1 MTQTATI
8 APETQAAPA
17 SSRYGDSGDN
27 ANTDLRQLVCFRLGE
42 EDFGVD
48 IESVQ
53 EINRMVDI
61 TKIPQAPVFVEGV
74 INLRGQIIPVID
86 LRTRFGFTRLDEK
99 SKENRIVVVETQSV
113 TVGLVVDAVTEV
125 LRLSE
130 DKIEETPDITS
141 NVDAQYIEGVA
152 MLDDRLLILLET
164 DKIFTADEMSKM
176 DSVATA

>member
-1 MTQTATI
+1 MTQTGTVTT
-8 APETQAAPA
+8 ETQTAA
-17 SSRYGDSGDN
+17 SRYGDSGSDV
-27 ANTDLRQLVCFRLGE
+27 NTDLRQLVCFRLE
-42 EDFGVD
+42 SEDFGVN

-53 EINRMVDI
+53 EINRMVAI

-86 LRTRFGFTRLDEK
+86 LRTRFGFSRIEEK

-125 LRLSE
+125 LRLSN

-141 NVDAQYIEGVA
+141 NVEAQYIEGVA
-152 MLDDRLLILLET
+152 MLDERLLILLDT
-164 DKIFTADEMSKM
+164 DKIFSSDEMAKM
-176 DSVATA
+176 ETVASA